1 MYTIRPNKKLH
12 DLKQHPFFWYSTN
25 EGKNKTWPNIENTMS
40 KAETYLTNAVDSW
53 YWGDLCREPAET
65 QTELAG
71 YPAFWQKA

>member
-1 MYTIRPNKKLH
+1 MAKYRN
-12 DLKQHPFFWYSTN
+12 S
-25 EGKNKTWPNIENTMS
+25 MS
-40 KAETYLTNAVDSW
+40 KAESYLTNAVDSW